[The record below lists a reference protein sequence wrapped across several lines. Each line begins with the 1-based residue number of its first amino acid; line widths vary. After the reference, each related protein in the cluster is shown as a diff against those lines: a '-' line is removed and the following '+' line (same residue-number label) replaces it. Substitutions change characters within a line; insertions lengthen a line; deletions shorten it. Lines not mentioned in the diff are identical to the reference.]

1 MLWGIQADLLAIFRI
16 KNDKEIPYMID
27 PSAGSGTFLIEYM
40 KFITENMKYRFRSK
54 LGTSIDVIDK
64 IESDWFY
71 PDNRENKWAQTYIY
85 GVESNFNLGT
95 STKVNMILH
104 GDGSTNIFVKD
115 GLLPFAQYE
124 KEQAPNVLHDSTIDA
139 NYDSKDVNGN
149 FDIILTNPPFSVE
162 LDNDTKKIL
171 KKNYV
176 FGDKK
181 NSENLFIE
189 RWYQLLRENG
199 RLAAVLPDNVFD
211 TTENKYIR
219 LFIYKYFKVKAIVSL
234 PQLTFQPYTSTK
246 TSVLFAQK
254 KTKEELK
261 QWNDA
266 WNSASKKYAKLKT
279 RVENLIA
286 VHDGKKE
293 KDKLPSIKTLTDD
306 EERDCLI
313 QLLKDYL
320 LPDDTHLS
328 TDGLIEKYRDELIE
342 LCKYDKGT
350 VDSFGYVNTWWVFS
364 EMAALVSNDVFM
376 AEIDNVGYKRT
387 NRGEIEMP
395 NELFTLEYAP
405 QKLDLSR
412 VMQDFSDKI
421 ISTVKEI
428 AELEEKKK
436 AEKDNGK
443 IRRLQKRIDG
453 YEEDKRKAEGDM
465 KEIEALL
472 STYYDKDG
480 ILLEKY
486 NERTNEKL
494 INEFKSGRL
503 EKYKSTYVA
512 LHQITT
518 EYVLD
523 YMRKISWD

>member
-1 MLWGIQADLLAIFRI
+1 
-16 KNDKEIPYMID
+16 
-27 PSAGSGTFLIEYM
+27 
-40 KFITENMKYRFRSK
+40 
-54 LGTSIDVIDK
+54 
-64 IESDWFY
+64 
-71 PDNRENKWAQTYIY
+71 
-85 GVESNFNLGT
+85 
-95 STKVNMILH
+95 
-104 GDGSTNIFVKD
+104 
-115 GLLPFAQYE
+115 
-124 KEQAPNVLHDSTIDA
+124 
-139 NYDSKDVNGN
+139 
-149 FDIILTNPPFSVE
+149 
-162 LDNDTKKIL
+162 
-171 KKNYV
+171 
-176 FGDKK
+176 
-181 NSENLFIE
+181 
-189 RWYQLLRENG
+189 
-199 RLAAVLPDNVFD
+199 
-211 TTENKYIR
+211 
-219 LFIYKYFKVKAIVSL
+219 
-234 PQLTFQPYTSTK
+234 
-246 TSVLFAQK
+246 
-254 KTKEELK
+254 
-261 QWNDA
+261 
-266 WNSASKKYAKLKT
+266 
-279 RVENLIA
+279 
-286 VHDGKKE
+286 
-293 KDKLPSIKTLTDD
+293 
-306 EERDCLI
+306 
-313 QLLKDYL
+313 
-320 LPDDTHLS
+320 
-328 TDGLIEKYRDELIE
+328 
-342 LCKYDKGT
+342 
-350 VDSFGYVNTWWVFS
+350 
-364 EMAALVSNDVFM
+364 M

>member
-1 MLWGIQADLLAIFRI
+1 MV
-16 KNDKEIPYMID
+16 D

-64 IESDWFY
+64 IKSDWFY

-124 KEQAPNVLHDSTIDA
+124 KEKAPNVLHDSMSDP
-139 NYDSKDVNGN
+139 NYASKEINGN

-162 LDNDTKKIL
+162 LDNDTKKTL
-171 KKNYV
+171 KRNFV

-219 LFIYKYFKVKAIVSL
+219 LFIYKYFKVKAVVSL

-254 KTKEELK
+254 KTKEELQ

-293 KDKLPSIKTLTDD
+293 KSKLPSIKTLTND
-306 EERDCLI
+306 EERDCII

-320 LPDDTHLS
+320 LADDVLLS
-328 TDGLIEKYRDELIE
+328 TAELIEKYRDELLE

-350 VDSFGYVNTWWVFS
+350 VDSFGHVNTWWVFS
-364 EMAALVSNDVFM
+364 EIAALVSNDVFM
-376 AEIDNVGYKRT
+376 AEVENVGYKRT
-387 NRGEIEMP
+387 NRGENEMP

-405 QKLDLSR
+405 QKIDLSR

-421 ISTVKEI
+421 VSIEKEI
-428 AELEEKKK
+428 AELEVKKK
-436 AEKDNGK
+436 AERDGGK
-443 IRRLQKRIDG
+443 ISRLQKRIDG
-453 YEEDKRKAEGDM
+453 YKEDKRKVEDDI
-465 KEIEALL
+465 KEIEVFL
-472 STYYDKDG
+472 STYYDTDG
-480 ILLEKY
+480 TLLEKY
-486 NERTNEKL
+486 SERTDEKL
-494 INEFKSGRL
+494 INEFRSGRL

-512 LHQITT
+512 L
-518 EYVLD
+518 
-523 YMRKISWD
+523 

>member
-1 MLWGIQADLLAIFRI
+1 M
-16 KNDKEIPYMID
+16 
-27 PSAGSGTFLIEYM
+27 
-40 KFITENMKYRFRSK
+40 
-54 LGTSIDVIDK
+54 
-64 IESDWFY
+64 
-71 PDNRENKWAQTYIY
+71 
-85 GVESNFNLGT
+85 
-95 STKVNMILH
+95 
-104 GDGSTNIFVKD
+104 
-115 GLLPFAQYE
+115 
-124 KEQAPNVLHDSTIDA
+124 
-139 NYDSKDVNGN
+139 
-149 FDIILTNPPFSVE
+149 
-162 LDNDTKKIL
+162 
-171 KKNYV
+171 
-176 FGDKK
+176 
-181 NSENLFIE
+181 
-189 RWYQLLRENG
+189 
-199 RLAAVLPDNVFD
+199 
-211 TTENKYIR
+211 
-219 LFIYKYFKVKAIVSL
+219 
-234 PQLTFQPYTSTK
+234 
-246 TSVLFAQK
+246 
-254 KTKEELK
+254 
-261 QWNDA
+261 
-266 WNSASKKYAKLKT
+266 
-279 RVENLIA
+279 IA